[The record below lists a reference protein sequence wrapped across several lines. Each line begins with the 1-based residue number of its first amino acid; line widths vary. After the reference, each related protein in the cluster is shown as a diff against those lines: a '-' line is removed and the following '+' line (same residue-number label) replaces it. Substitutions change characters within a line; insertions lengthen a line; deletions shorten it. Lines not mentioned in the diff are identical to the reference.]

1 MVEIEFLGFHY
12 NAITMKICY
21 RFGFRRVDLPLF
33 INNVFVLFLFDK
45 VEIHYS
51 LQINLGQNSQ

>member
-1 MVEIEFLGFHY
+1 MVEIEFLGFHC
-12 NAITMKICY
+12 NAITMEICY
-21 RFGFRRVDLPLF
+21 RFGFRRVDLPLI
-33 INNVFVLFLFDK
+33 INYVFVLFLFDK

>member
-12 NAITMKICY
+12 NAITMKTCY

-33 INNVFVLFLFDK
+33 INHVFVLFLPDK
-45 VEIHYS
+45 V
-51 LQINLGQNSQ
+51 

>member
-21 RFGFRRVDLPLF
+21 RFGSRRVDLPLF
-33 INNVFVLFLFDK
+33 INHVFVLFLSDK
-45 VEIHYS
+45 V
-51 LQINLGQNSQ
+51 